1 MLKIKAKR
9 KKKSMNF
16 QSPFLG
22 ETIKTTA
29 MSKNQEMHYEIK
41 DLDLICKEFKY
52 HYLVTRSSLVG
63 TVQNVGQILL
73 LAFITKKH
81 FLVALGLHDLTV
93 RKKSY
98 ANNTSVRSLN
108 KLWQVLS
115 NRTCTGTKSTGTC
128 KTVINATF
136 KAHH

>member
-1 MLKIKAKR
+1 
-9 KKKSMNF
+9 
-16 QSPFLG
+16 
-22 ETIKTTA
+22 
-29 MSKNQEMHYEIK
+29 MHYEIK